1 MIIEN
6 IKSPKDV
13 KALPSELLCALAEEI
28 RTALISKLSAYG
40 GHFGSNLGVIEAT
53 VALHRVFDS
62 PSDKIIFDVS
72 HQCYAHKMLT
82 GRAQAYLD
90 KEQYSSVAGYS
101 APYESEHDVFN
112 MGHTSTSVSL
122 ALGMAKAR
130 DLRGESYDVIALIG
144 DGSLSGGEALE
155 ALNYAGEFDG
165 GLIIVVND
173 NDMSIAE
180 NHGGLYRSLADLR
193 RTNGRSENN
202 IFRVLGLDYKYV
214 ENGNDVLALVE
225 AFKSVK
231 GTKKPVVIHICTTK
245 GKGYSFAENE
255 REEWHATSP
264 FDIET
269 GERLYSKNG
278 KDSYAELTATYLL
291 DMMKKMPE
299 LVSLTAGTPFVA
311 GFTKERRD
319 IAGAQFIDVGIAE
332 ESALA
337 MASGIAKAGGVPVW
351 AVNSTFLQRS
361 YDQMSHDVCLNDS
374 PVTTLVFNSSIYGKS
389 DVTHL
394 GIYDIPMISNIP
406 NLKYLAPT
414 NADEYIAMLRWSIT
428 EKHGP
433 VAIKVPFGK
442 AILTGESVRE
452 DYSEA
457 RYDIKEQG
465 NGVAI
470 LALGSFF
477 SLGKSVQK
485 ELSRLGIS
493 ATLINPM
500 FINELDTATLED
512 LRKDHS
518 LVITL
523 EDGALSGGFGEKICA
538 YYAPSDMRV
547 ISYGFKREFPI
558 NYTLDGILEENRL
571 TPAQITEDIQKI
583 IK

>member
-13 KALPSELLCALAEEI
+13 KALPLEALPSLADEIRCALI
-28 RTALISKLSAYG
+28 TKLSAYG

-62 PSDKIIFDVS
+62 PNDKIIFDVS

-82 GRAQAYLD
+82 GRADAYLD
-90 KEQYSSVAGYS
+90 KEKYSSVAGYS
-101 APYESEHDVFN
+101 APYESEHDIFN

-130 DLRGESYDVIALIG
+130 DLKGENYDVIALIG

-155 ALNYAGEFDG
+155 ALNHAGEFDG

-180 NHGGLYRSLADLR
+180 NHGGLYRSLLSLR
-193 RTNGRSENN
+193 QSGGKSENN
-202 IFRVLGLDYKYV
+202 IFKALGLDYMFV
-214 ENGNDVLALVE
+214 EGGNDVLSLVK
-225 AFKSVK
+225 AFESVR
-231 GTKKPVVIHICTTK
+231 GTKKPIVVHICTTK
-245 GKGYSFAENE
+245 GKGYSFAEIE
-255 REEWHATSP
+255 RERWHATSP
-264 FDIET
+264 FNIET

-278 KDSYAELTATYLL
+278 KDSYAELSATYLL
-291 DMMKKMPE
+291 DKMKTMPD
-299 LVSLTAGTPFVA
+299 LVSITAATPFVA
-311 GFTKERRD
+311 GWTKERRD

-332 ESALA
+332 EHALA

-351 AVNSTFLQRS
+351 AVNSTFLQRT
-361 YDQMSHDVCLNDS
+361 YDQMSHDVCLNES

-414 NADEYIAMLRWSIT
+414 NADEYIAMLEWSIT
-428 EKHGP
+428 KKHGP

-442 AILTGESVRE
+442 AVLSGEC
-452 DYSEA
+452 A
-457 RYDIKEQG
+457 RDDFSTPKYEVKKQG
-465 NGVAI
+465 EGVCI

-477 SLGKSVQK
+477 PLGEQVCS
-485 ELSRLGIS
+485 ELEKCGIN

-500 FINELDTATLED
+500 FINEFDTKTLEA
-512 LRKDHS
+512 LKENHS
-518 LVITL
+518 IVITL
-523 EDGALSGGFGEKICA
+523 EDGVVSGGFGEKIA
-538 YYAPSDMRV
+538 SFYGPSSMRV
-547 ISYGFKREFPI
+547 INYGFSRKFPT
-558 NYTLDGILEENRL
+558 NYTLEGILEENRL
-571 TPAQITEDIQKI
+571 TPSQIIEDVQKI
-583 IK
+583 VK